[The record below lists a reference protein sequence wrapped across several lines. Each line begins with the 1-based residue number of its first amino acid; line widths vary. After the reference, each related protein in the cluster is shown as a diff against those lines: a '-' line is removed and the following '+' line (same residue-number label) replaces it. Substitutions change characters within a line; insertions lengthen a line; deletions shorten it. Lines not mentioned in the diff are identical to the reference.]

1 MQTIQ
6 IKVDGTII
14 DMKPSKSD
22 KFKLLELQGMVNGM
36 IELINLSKHKVYMV
50 INEEGKLLD
59 LPINKMATTL
69 FYEEFGKNDD
79 YIVGDVV
86 LIQYNEIS

>member
-6 IKVDGTII
+6 IKADGTVV
-14 DMKPSKSD
+14 DVKPSKN
-22 KFKLLELQGMVNGM
+22 KQFKLLELQGMVNGM

-59 LPINKMATTL
+59 LPINARATVL
-69 FYEEFGKNDD
+69 FDEEFGKNAD